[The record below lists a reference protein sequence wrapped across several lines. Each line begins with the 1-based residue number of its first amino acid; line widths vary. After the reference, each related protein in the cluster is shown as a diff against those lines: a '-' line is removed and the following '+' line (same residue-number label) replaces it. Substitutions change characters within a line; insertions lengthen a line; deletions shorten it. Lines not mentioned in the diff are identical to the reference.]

1 MEEIKIIDP
10 CSDPRWDK
18 FVESHPFGWI
28 VHLSGWKKVIE
39 QTFPHIKGHHL
50 ALIDTE
56 TSEIKAGLPIY
67 EIRSWLTGNRLV
79 SIPFATISDVLISN
93 SKQSSLLI
101 NEAIRLLKQLKYSH
115 IEIRTLNSSP
125 MVNHKQLIENHDYKH
140 HYLDLS
146 AGKEVIWNHFNYK
159 SIRYEINKAN
169 KNKIKLKVAE
179 TENDLHT
186 FYILY
191 AMARKRLG
199 LPSQPYLFFKAL
211 YNTFAESNNIII
223 LLALFEDKAIAG
235 HLLFKY
241 NGRISV
247 EATGIN
253 DDFRKISPNQF
264 LFWEGIKLA
273 CSEGYKIFDFGRTSI
288 YNTTLM
294 DFKRRWGTTEAD
306 VYTFYSDFG
315 KNRIGTASRETSLSY
330 RLMRYMCNKSP
341 GSIQPMLSR
350 FCYRHLG

>member
-18 FVESHPFGWI
+18 FVKNHPFGWI

-56 TSEIKAGLPIY
+56 TNEIKAGLPIY
-67 EIRSWLTGNRLV
+67 EIRSWLTGKRLV
-79 SIPFATISDVLISN
+79 SIPFATISDILTSN
-93 SKQSSLLI
+93 VEQSSLLI

-115 IEIRTLNSSP
+115 IEVKTLGSSSL
-125 MVNHKQLIENHDYKH
+125 VHHEQLRENHDYKH
-140 HYLDLS
+140 HYLDL
-146 AGKEVIWNHFNYK
+146 AEGKEAIWKHFNYK

-179 TENDLHT
+179 TENDLRT
-186 FYILY
+186 FYMLY
-191 AMARKRLG
+191 AITRKRLG
-199 LPSQPYLFFKAL
+199 LPSQPYLFFKTL
-211 YNTFAESNNIII
+211 YNTFAQSNNINI

-235 HLLFKY
+235 HFLLKY
-241 NGRISV
+241 NGRVSA
-247 EATGIN
+247 EATGVN
-253 DDFRKISPNQF
+253 DDFRKISPNHF

-273 CSEGYKIFDFGRTSI
+273 CAEGYKIYDFGRTSI
-288 YNTTLM
+288 HNPTLM
-294 DFKRRWGTTEAD
+294 DFKKRWGTTETD
-306 VYTFYSDFG
+306 LYTFYYDCG
-315 KNRIGTASRETSLSY
+315 ENRIGTVSREISLPY
-330 RLMRYMCNKSP
+330 RLMRYMCQKSP
-341 GSIQPMLSR
+341 GPIQPMLSR